1 MVTTNGDSKLLVQRS
16 SQLLARVPRPD
27 YTYDVVEAGYP
38 LNPSNGLCGTF
49 CPCYGSYSCPCY
61 YSVFL
66 QLSPLMFL
74 QLSLLSCP
82 CYCSYSCPCYCSYSC
97 PCYCSYSC
105 PCYCSY
111 SCPSTPHSLSYSC
124 PATVPTDV
132 PATVPT
138 DVPATVPTDVPS
150 CNADYGCRDHI
161 FQVLSLLGIQANSD
175 MNHLPSAKDRKVAR
189 VKEDLTEDG
198 FRRVKPL
205 FWKGVK
211 GWIKVLLPA
220 WNLPDDK
227 VLKKL
232 FSLPSGPFDDKDGA
246 DAEGTGALDD
256 HTLVTK
262 NIVQAIKQEKLFHI
276 EGIAGRAK
284 VSADTVVVRLTE
296 EYLAGNI
303 RLAELPVVGQVRT
316 SYQSIGQSKD
326 EASKSPR
333 KKAGCDKPQRKKQKT
348 SNATF
353 DWSKP
358 LLKWSKPQLQTYLA
372 EHNLR
377 TSGNK
382 PELIERVQACMN
394 TNPK

>member
-1 MVTTNGDSKLLVQRS
+1 MSLLLLGAFVLSTLLLLPPQILFS
-16 SQLLARVPRPD
+16 FLLLSLLLFLQLSLLR
-27 YTYDVVEAGYP
+27 
-38 LNPSNGLCGTF
+38 L
-49 CPCYGSYSCPCY
+49 
-61 YSVFL
+61 L

-97 PCYCSYSC
+97 P
-105 PCYCSY
+105 
-111 SCPSTPHSLSYSC
+111 
-124 PATVPTDV
+124 ATVTTDV

-150 CNADYGCRDHI
+150 CNADYGCWDHI

-284 VSADTVVVRLTE
+284 VSADAVVVRLTE

>member
-1 MVTTNGDSKLLVQRS
+1 MSMGIVAESV
-16 SQLLARVPRPD
+16 VPWSICTVLPAAPTAAD
-27 YTYDVVEAGYP
+27 T
-38 LNPSNGLCGTF
+38 
-49 CPCYGSYSCPCY
+49 
-61 YSVFL
+61 VFL
-66 QLSPLMFL
+66 SPAILATVPTAVPATVI
-74 QLSLLSCP
+74 CP
-82 CYCSYSCPCYCSYSC
+82 CYCSYSCPCYCSYIC
-97 PCYCSYSC
+97 PCYC
-105 PCYCSY
+105 
-111 SCPSTPHSLSYSC
+111 SYSC

-138 DVPATVPTDVPS
+138 DVAS
-150 CNADYGCRDHI
+150 CNADYGCQDHI

-189 VKEDLTEDG
+189 VKENLTEDG

-205 FWKGVK
+205 FWNGVK

-246 DAEGTGALDD
+246 DAEGT
-256 HTLVTK
+256 
-262 NIVQAIKQEKLFHI
+262 
-276 EGIAGRAK
+276 
-284 VSADTVVVRLTE
+284 
-296 EYLAGNI
+296 
-303 RLAELPVVGQVRT
+303 AELPVVGQVRT

-333 KKAGCDKPQRKKQKT
+333 KKAGCDKPQREKQKT
-348 SNATF
+348 SNTTF

-382 PELIERVQACMN
+382 PELIE
-394 TNPK
+394 

>member
-1 MVTTNGDSKLLVQRS
+1 MVPT
-16 SQLLARVPRPD
+16 
-27 YTYDVVEAGYP
+27 DV
-38 LNPSNGLCGTF
+38 
-49 CPCYGSYSCPCY
+49 
-61 YSVFL
+61 
-66 QLSPLMFL
+66 
-74 QLSLLSCP
+74 
-82 CYCSYSCPCYCSYSC
+82 
-97 PCYCSYSC
+97 
-105 PCYCSY
+105 
-111 SCPSTPHSLSYSC
+111 

-150 CNADYGCRDHI
+150 CNADYGCRCHI
-161 FQVLSLLGIQANSD
+161 FQVLSLVGIQANSD
-175 MNHLPSAKDRKVAR
+175 MNHLPSAKDQKFAR

-276 EGIAGRAK
+276 VRIWLCCSMSTSFTSAVQHLSVEWIGPKLEGIAGRAK
-284 VSADTVVVRLTE
+284 VSADAVVLRLTE

-303 RLAELPVVGQVRT
+303 HLAELPVVGQVRT

-333 KKAGCDKPQRKKQKT
+333 KKAGCNKPQRKKQKT
-348 SNATF
+348 SNTTF

-372 EHNLR
+372 EHNLC

-394 TNPK
+394 TNRK

>member
-1 MVTTNGDSKLLVQRS
+1 MQPLEYSIAVLGKIHFPPIPTLLLPAMLRI
-16 SQLLARVPRPD
+16 
-27 YTYDVVEAGYP
+27 
-38 LNPSNGLCGTF
+38 
-49 CPCYGSYSCPCY
+49 
-61 YSVFL
+61 
-66 QLSPLMFL
+66 
-74 QLSLLSCP
+74 CP
-82 CYCSYSCPCYCSYSC
+82 CYCSYSCPCYCSYIC
-97 PCYCSYSC
+97 PCYC
-105 PCYCSY
+105 
-111 SCPSTPHSLSYSC
+111 SYSC

-138 DVPATVPTDVPS
+138 DVAS
-150 CNADYGCRDHI
+150 CNADYGCQDHI

-189 VKEDLTEDG
+189 VKENLTEDG

-232 FSLPSGPFDDKDGA
+232 LSLPSGPFDDKDGA
-246 DAEGTGALDD
+246 DAEGTV
-256 HTLVTK
+256 H
-262 NIVQAIKQEKLFHI
+262 
-276 EGIAGRAK
+276 
-284 VSADTVVVRLTE
+284 
-296 EYLAGNI
+296 
-303 RLAELPVVGQVRT
+303 RT
-316 SYQSIGQSKD
+316 IKD

-333 KKAGCDKPQRKKQKT
+333 KKAGCDKPQREKQKT
-348 SNATF
+348 SNTTF

-382 PELIERVQACMN
+382 PELIE
-394 TNPK
+394 

>member
-1 MVTTNGDSKLLVQRS
+1 MSMGIVAESVVPWSICTVHPAAPAAADTVFLSPAI
-16 SQLLARVPRPD
+16 LATVPTAVPAPVP
-27 YTYDVVEAGYP
+27 TAVPATVSTAVPANVPKAIPANVPAAVPATVHTAVP
-38 LNPSNGLCGTF
+38 LCSCS
-49 CPCYGSYSCPCY
+49 CPCYCSYSCP
-61 YSVFL
+61 F
-66 QLSPLMFL
+66 MFL
-74 QLSLLSCP
+74 QLS

-105 PCYCSY
+105 PATV
-111 SCPSTPHSLSYSC
+111 PTDV

-150 CNADYGCRDHI
+150 CNADYGCWDHI

-232 FSLPSGPFDDKDGA
+232 FSLPSGPF
-246 DAEGTGALDD
+246 EGQMLKEQVPLMITPWLQRISSKPSNRRNCYISFVSGCVASMS
-256 HTLVTK
+256 TSFT
-262 NIVQAIKQEKLFHI
+262 
-276 EGIAGRAK
+276 
-284 VSADTVVVRLTE
+284 SADSPTFECKVDWAQTRK
-296 EYLAGNI
+296 AM
-303 RLAELPVVGQVRT
+303 LPEF
-316 SYQSIGQSKD
+316 SSK
-326 EASKSPR
+326 
-333 KKAGCDKPQRKKQKT
+333 
-348 SNATF
+348 
-353 DWSKP
+353 
-358 LLKWSKPQLQTYLA
+358 
-372 EHNLR
+372 
-377 TSGNK
+377 
-382 PELIERVQACMN
+382 V
-394 TNPK
+394 